1 MTGTDRDLAGAA
13 PVARPVGHQRWRD
26 LLFLHWPMPSDA
38 VRPRVPA
45 GLELHLHEGQAWVTA
60 IPFRIEDSLPVGAP
74 RALVLTF
81 LETNLRTYVLGPDGE
96 PGIFFWS
103 LEASSLLA
111 VAAARLAYG
120 LPYFPAR
127 MSMRPEGG
135 GFEYATRRWGGGA
148 RLAATWT
155 VGAARGPAAPGTRD
169 HFLVERYA
177 LYAPRL
183 GGLHRAR
190 VRHHPYPLHEVRVD
204 ALGET
209 LLAAAGLPV
218 PDGPPICHASPGVDV
233 EIFAPARVRP

>member
-1 MTGTDRDLAGAA
+1 VALTGAA

-26 LLFLHWPMPSDA
+26 LLFLHWPMPPGA

-45 GLELHLHEGQAWVTA
+45 SLELHLHDGQAWVTA
-60 IPFRIEDSLPVGAP
+60 IPFRIEDSRPVGVP
-74 RALVLTF
+74 RALALRF

-111 VAAARLAYG
+111 VAGARLVYG

-127 MSMRPEGG
+127 MRMGRVGG
-135 GFEYATRRWGGGA
+135 GFDYATRRWGGEAG
-148 RLAATWT
+148 LTATWT
-155 VGAARGPAAPGTRD
+155 VGAAQGSALPGTRD

-177 LYAPRL
+177 LYAPRR

-190 VRHHPYPLHEVRVD
+190 VRHHPYPLHAVRVD
-204 ALGET
+204 ALSET
-209 LLAAAGLPV
+209 LLAAAGLPA
-218 PDGPPICHASPGVDV
+218 PNGPPFCHASPGVDV
-233 EIFAPARVRP
+233 EIFAPAPVTP

>member
-1 MTGTDRDLAGAA
+1 LTGTARDLAGAV

-26 LLFLHWPMPSDA
+26 LLFLHWPMPPAA

-74 RALVLTF
+74 RALAITF

-96 PGIFFWS
+96 RGIFFWS

-127 MSMRPEGG
+127 MSMRRMGSA
-135 GFEYATRRWGGGA
+135 FEYATRRWGGGA
-148 RLAATWT
+148 GLTATWT
-155 VGAARGPAAPGTRD
+155 VGAAQGSAAPGTRD
-169 HFLVERYA
+169 HFLIERYA
-177 LYAPRL
+177 LYVPQL
-183 GGLHRAR
+183 GGLRRAR
-190 VRHHPYPLHEVRVD
+190 VRHQPYPLHEVGVE
-204 ALGET
+204 ALSET
-209 LLAAAGLPV
+209 LLAAAGLPA

-233 EIFAPARVRP
+233 EIFGPARVTP